1 MSLSKKEEILKKERK
16 NVRID
21 KLAEGQIIPLKRDFM
36 FTQIFNDENY
46 NFALYQ
52 LLSDVLNL
60 NKESFNNN
68 IKYLNRDLKISN
80 KHNRPVRKL

>member
-1 MSLSKKEEILKKERK
+1 MRDLLAPVEKKKERK

-68 IKYLNRDLKISN
+68 RLVAKLNL
-80 KHNRPVRKL
+80 

>member
-60 NKESFNNN
+60 NKE
-68 IKYLNRDLKISN
+68 LPLK
-80 KHNRPVRKL
+80 L

>member
-16 NVRID
+16 NVRMD
-21 KLAEGQIIPLKRDFM
+21 KLQEGQIIPLKRDFM

-52 LLSDVLNL
+52 LLSDVLKVLFL
-60 NKESFNNN
+60 NWFPK
-68 IKYLNRDLKISN
+68 
-80 KHNRPVRKL
+80 

>member
-21 KLAEGQIIPLKRDFM
+21 KLQEGQIIPLKRDFM

-68 IKYLNRDLKISN
+68 IKYLNRDLKFLIN
-80 KHNRPVRKL
+80 IIC

>member
-80 KHNRPVRKL
+80 KHNMSG